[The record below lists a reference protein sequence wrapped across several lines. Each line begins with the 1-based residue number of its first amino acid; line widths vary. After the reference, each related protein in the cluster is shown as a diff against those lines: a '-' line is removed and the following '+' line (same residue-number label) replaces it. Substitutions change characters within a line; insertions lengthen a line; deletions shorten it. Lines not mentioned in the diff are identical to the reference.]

1 MNLLDTEQ
9 LRRDINAALDEL
21 ARLRTTPGCAD
32 KMEIERLRLDNTAQ
46 RKSID
51 SLRAIVENLEPTLRL
66 HEAMEE
72 VCKVADER
80 RRLWDWAKRMAGHRL
95 DGEQD

>member
-21 ARLRTTPGCAD
+21 ARLRTTPDRAD
-32 KMEIERLRLDNTAQ
+32 KVEIERLRLDNTVQ

-51 SLRAIVENLEPTLRL
+51 SLRAIVEDLEPTLRL